1 MNKEVQTQILA
12 AISSLQAKQEELMSH
27 ATLLSASK
35 DHGNQSQ
42 DIIRFQNDIAQISSK
57 IQEIISRLETCE
69 KQQDDL
75 EQYSRRNCAI
85 LHGCSSVPET
95 EYHKF
100 EDFVV
105 KTLNDSLK
113 PNHPIVNTDIDIT
126 HKLKSRSPKN
136 PINIKFVRRST
147 KNMVYEKAEAQALA
161 KILDPE
167 YLNKMFLE
175 SVNTDTDEFN
185 NIDIVFLKC
194 RVAQNGG
201 FFNIKYGSSLGN
213 LVSDGRLVLDHGN
226 IQNANFGITKN
237 GTFVVGYITS
247 EDIEKMDFEQLI
259 GGAVW
264 LVRNGSPY
272 VEESFKCESA
282 DVQETGTL
290 RTFIDV
296 QSARTAIGHDA
307 LGRVVF
313 VNTEGQ
319 TKVRGLNLN
328 QFARLLI
335 KEFHLVNAINLDG
348 GGSATLVL
356 NGSLASYPSDHC
368 KSDPEWRCARAVTT
382 IVCAH
387 DPDCETE
394 CVHGEC
400 IHGKCSCSV
409 NYRGESCEKLYCG
422 HHNCSSHGSCQ
433 PEGCD
438 CSPGWHGTDCTIPCG
453 PTHFG
458 KNCSQECRCR
468 NNGTCNSV
476 TGICTC
482 RPGFGGALCEKG
494 CELGTYGSNCQYTC
508 HCANTCT
515 CNPASGVCRNDTSY
529 NLEKYASINVAQC
542 LIKKQQRKSEKI
554 QKTKDFMEFHW
565 MAIMC
570 TTVGALV
577 LSLAFNVYLL
587 LLKSGCTGG
596 YDHHDNH
603 KKAKN
608 VPLDSIPLDQEEDT
622 EADANFIPL
631 QGISLSN
638 HQTTEADANKIALKG
653 IRSSPKRKT
662 KPFSMGNNRI
672 KTKRKSKMPSLK
684 NLVQTF
690 KNKQSHS
697 KEGYTPLNNPN
708 NDESNLEFEETSLL

>member
-1 MNKEVQTQILA
+1 MLRKWCFIVQ
-12 AISSLQAKQEELMSH
+12 
-27 ATLLSASK
+27 
-35 DHGNQSQ
+35 
-42 DIIRFQNDIAQISSK
+42 
-57 IQEIISRLETCE
+57 IISFLEITGMNARD
-69 KQQDDL
+69 KSPSLVDDVIFPYAQPRHGSLHRRHARSTMKNPGYNQTYETFTANVTDQLVPAANTRYFVSDVPSNEYYSYITVKAYGHITTVTNPLRSFSVL
-75 EQYSRRNCAI
+75 EPHSQG
-85 LHGCSSVPET
+85 GCS
-95 EYHKF
+95 
-100 EDFVV
+100 
-105 KTLNDSLK
+105 N
-113 PNHPIVNTDIDIT
+113 
-126 HKLKSRSPKN
+126 
-136 PINIKFVRRST
+136 NI
-147 KNMVYEKAEAQALA
+147 
-161 KILDPE
+161 
-167 YLNKMFLE
+167 
-175 SVNTDTDEFN
+175 TDTVEN
-185 NIDIVFLKC
+185 TSKQRKC

-201 FFNIKYGSSLGN
+201 FFSIKYGSCLGN
-213 LVSDGRLVLDHGN
+213 LVSDGRLVIDHGN

-237 GTFVVGYITS
+237 GTIVVGYITS
-247 EDIEKMDFEQLI
+247 EDIEKMDFKQLI

-494 CELGTYGSNCQYTC
+494 CEPGTYGSNCQYTC

-515 CNPASGVCRNDTSY
+515 CDPASGVCRNDTSY